1 MKIYQRALVAGLS
14 MTLATTG
21 LAALT
26 PTAASAA
33 VIGSVNVTVA
43 GATPSSG
50 TDASQ
55 FSGSVTAACPA
66 GTNDSYFDIIGNDIG
81 PGAPAGTGEIGALG
95 QGSSTGQGPQS
106 FTGANIS
113 NLRSTNAG
121 AFATSG
127 PYRIRFNCVKGAA
140 TLDTYE
146 TTMNYVAGTGGFF
159 TIVAPA
165 APARSTT
172 TVLTATPPG
181 PFEAGT
187 LTNLAADV
195 TPTTGA
201 DDATGSVEFR
211 NNGTLIDSDNSVPF
225 TLANVSLPVGTNNLT
240 AVFIPAVPANFNG
253 STSNTVAVTVTAVEP
268 RQTAAVLTVSP
279 TSGNAFA
286 SVTLTC
292 AVSGGT
298 FSPNGTVTFTDAG
311 IAIGSSPV
319 VNGVS
324 AVLTGSFSTP
334 GAHSFMCNFVGAA
347 PYQNSTSAAV
357 TATYLNAGAVPDTQT
372 VIVEIPG
379 GVLTITTPYT
389 PSSPL
394 SLGVATLNQADSTYS
409 ASAQFGTAAAGYIVV
424 TDTRAGNLGWNAS
437 VLAGAFVN
445 GASSFPGTHAGLTA
459 LTRVPLLGNAATAV
473 AVTNHTPNVAGGLGT
488 SKSFA
493 TYPAGQPLGT
503 VQLTGLFG
511 IAGVPTSVTPGV
523 YTSTVTFTAV

>member
-1 MKIYQRALVAGLS
+1 MKLLQRTIVTALAA
-14 MTLATTG
+14 TLATAG
-21 LAALT
+21 LAVV
-26 PTAASAA
+26 TAAPASAA
-33 VIGSVNVTVA
+33 VFTNVVISPA
-43 GATPSSG
+43 FG
-50 TDASQ
+50 TDATL
-55 FSGSVTAACPA
+55 FGGSVTASCPA
-66 GTNDSYFDIIGNDIG
+66 GTANSFWSLEG
-81 PGAPAGTGEIGALG
+81 PAIPVGTAFLG
-95 QGSSTGQGPQS
+95 DGTNVQGLGPQA
-106 FTGANIS
+106 FTGASIANIKTNS
-113 NLRSTNAG
+113 AGSFLTNST
-121 AFATSG
+121 
-127 PYRIRFNCVKGAA
+127 YRASFNCESAA
-140 TLDTYE
+140 GTTDTYVGVI
-146 TTMNYVAGTGGFF
+146 NYTAGGAGSYVFEP
-159 TIVAPA
+159 AA
-165 APARSTT
+165 APARTTT
-172 TVLTATPPG
+172 TVLTATPAG

-187 LTNLAADV
+187 LTNLAAAV

-201 DDATGSVEFR
+201 NDAVGSVEFR
-211 NNGTLIDSDNSVPF
+211 NGAAVLGSDNTAPF
-225 TLANVSLPVGTNNLT
+225 TFANASLPVGTNNLT
-240 AVFIPAVPANFNG
+240 AVFTPAVAANFTG
-253 STSNTVAVTVTAVEP
+253 STSNTVPVVVTAVAARP
-268 RQTAAVLTVSP
+268 TTAVLTVSP

-292 AVSGGT
+292 AVSAGT

-311 IAIGSSPV
+311 VAIGSSPV
-319 VNGVS
+319 VNGAP

-334 GAHSFMCNFVGAA
+334 GAHSFVCNFVGAA

-389 PSSPL
+389 PTSPL

-459 LTRVPLLGNAATAV
+459 LTRVPLVGNAATAV
-473 AVTNHTPNVAGGLGT
+473 AVTNHPPNVAGGLGT